1 MKRLI
6 RVAMA
11 KRRCAGEHSK
21 ASPLW
26 FAILIPAIGA
36 WSAPGFA
43 QTPLTMDTCPNSF
56 SSIPMD
62 TPPITCGCSAEAAR
76 KNDTVWG
83 GNPYYYGSSIC
94 RAAVHAGA
102 IGVQGGQVTIT
113 PAPKIP
119 FFPSVTRNGVESSS
133 SRADNGFRVVVAN
146 SASGAASTP
155 AAALPAAA
163 QTMDIC
169 PNSFSSIP
177 MDTPPITCGC
187 SAEAAKKNDTVWG
200 GNPYYYGSSI
210 CRAAVHAGAIGAQ
223 GGQVTIT
230 PAPKIPFFPSVTR
243 NGVES
248 SPSNADNG
256 FRVVVAGGASAA
268 ASTPAAASAATTQ
281 TMDICPNNFSSIPMD
296 TPPIAC
302 GCPAEAAKKNDT
314 VWGANPYYYGSSICR
329 AAVHAGAITAQG
341 GQIVVEPADKVLF
354 FPSVTKNGV
363 ESSPSNGDKGFRIV
377 IAGRSD
383 SPSPAASGSG
393 DLTME
398 ICPNRYNSVPMDTP
412 PITCGCSAE
421 AAKRRDTIWGANPY
435 YYGSSICRAAVH
447 AGAIGTQGGQVTVTP
462 APKVPFFPAVT
473 KNGVESSSS
482 NADNGFRIA
491 VSPTTAVSPPPPPA
505 PAPAVDAAGKPVQA
519 PIAETLKSVG
529 RVQVY
534 INFATGSDRIELSSA
549 AVLGELLATLRNAPA
564 LRIELVGHTDSQGSA
579 PYNFDLSHRRA
590 ASVYAWLAQ
599 RGVDRERLRSS
610 GRGLLEPI
618 ADNDSEQGR
627 ALNRRVE
634 VKAVN

>member
-1 MKRLI
+1 MKRII

-11 KRRCAGEHSK
+11 KRCRAGEHSK
-21 ASPLW
+21 ASPLL

-36 WSAPGFA
+36 WSASGSA
-43 QTPLTMDTCPNSF
+43 QTPLTMDT
-56 SSIPMD
+56 
-62 TPPITCGCSAEAAR
+62 
-76 KNDTVWG
+76 
-83 GNPYYYGSSIC
+83 
-94 RAAVHAGA
+94 
-102 IGVQGGQVTIT
+102 
-113 PAPKIP
+113 
-119 FFPSVTRNGVESSS
+119 
-133 SRADNGFRVVVAN
+133 
-146 SASGAASTP
+146 
-155 AAALPAAA
+155 
-163 QTMDIC
+163 C

-210 CRAAVHAGAIGAQ
+210 CRAAVHAGAIGVQ
-223 GGQVTIT
+223 GGQVTIS

-256 FRVVVAGGASAA
+256 FRVVVAGSASGA
-268 ASTPAAASAATTQ
+268 ASTPAAASAATAL

-393 DLTME
+393 ELTME

-491 VSPTTAVSPPPPPA
+491 VSPTTAASPPPP

-519 PIAETLKSVG
+519 PIAETLKTVG

-549 AVLGELLATLRNAPA
+549 AVLGELLTTLRNAPA